1 MLNNILLKV
10 SEGVDQIPILGSKL
24 WDYNDFGEMLIRFF
38 IDFVVA
44 FVIIRLIYYPIHK
57 RKDYLFTY
65 FMFNIL
71 IFFICILLN
80 SVKLKLGF
88 AFGLFAIFGILRYRT
103 EQLPIKEMT
112 YLFMIIAIAIIN
124 SLTNNKISIAEVVFT
139 NIAIM
144 TGAFLLERVFLLKH
158 ESRKEVVYE
167 KIENVKPENHN
178 QLISDLKERTG
189 LEINRIQVGK
199 IDFLRDTV
207 RIMIHYYEDD
217 PTKSYNEGKT
227 YVSNRNE

>member
-1 MLNNILLKV
+1 MLNYLI
-10 SEGVDQIPILGSKL
+10 EIPILGSKL
-24 WDYNDFGEMLIRFF
+24 WDVNDFGEMIIRFLL
-38 IDFVVA
+38 DFVVA
-44 FVIIRLIYYPIHK
+44 FIVIRVIYYPIHK

-65 FMFNIL
+65 FLFNIL

-124 SLTNNKISIAEVVFT
+124 SLTNNKISIAEVLFT
-139 NIAIM
+139 NVTIIA
-144 TGAFLLERVFLLKH
+144 ASYLLEKVFLLKH
-158 ESRKEVVYE
+158 ESRKSILYE
-167 KIENVKPENHN
+167 KIENVKPENHEI
-178 QLISDLKERTG
+178 LIEDLKNRTG
-189 LEINRIQVGK
+189 LQIHRVEVGK

-207 RIMIHYYEDD
+207 RIMIYYYESDPSRSMNDD
-217 PTKSYNEGKT
+217 AF
-227 YVSNRNE
+227 VSNRNE

>member
-1 MLNNILLKV
+1 MIHDLLLK
-10 SEGVDQIPILGSKL
+10 IPILGSDL
-24 WDYNDFGEMLIRFF
+24 IDTHDFAKMMIRFAMDF
-38 IDFVVA
+38 IVA
-44 FVIIRLIYYPIHK
+44 FIIIRVIYYPIHK

-124 SLTNNKISIAEVVFT
+124 SLTNNKISLVEVLVT
-139 NIAIM
+139 NFAIVV
-144 TGAFLLERVFLLKH
+144 AAYLLEKVWLLKH
-158 ESRKEVVYE
+158 ESRKSITYE
-167 KIENVKPENHN
+167 KIDLIKPEKHTE
-178 QLISDLKERTG
+178 LINDLTERTG
-189 LEINRIQVGK
+189 LKIHRVQIGR
-199 IDFLRDTV
+199 IDFLRDTAK
-207 RIMIHYYEDD
+207 IKIFYYEENPSDSFNDD
-217 PTKSYNEGKT
+217 TT
-227 YVSNRNE
+227 YVTNQNE

>member
-1 MLNNILLKV
+1 MLDELLLK
-10 SEGVDQIPILGSKL
+10 IPILGSKL
-24 WDYNDFGEMLIRFF
+24 WDYNDFGEMIIRFL
-38 IDFVVA
+38 IDFIVA

-112 YLFMIIAIAIIN
+112 YLFIVIGISVVNALAN
-124 SLTNNKISIAEVVFT
+124 KKISHAELIFANLLIVFVT
-139 NIAIM
+139 FGM
-144 TGAFLLERVFLLKH
+144 ERLWLLKH
-158 ESRKEVVYE
+158 ETRKNIIYE
-167 KIENVKPENHN
+167 KIELIKPENKEI
-178 QLISDLKERTG
+178 LLADLKERTG
-189 LEINRIQVGK
+189 IDIIRFEIRR
-199 IDFLRDTV
+199 IDFLRDV
-207 RIMIHYYEDD
+207 ANIRIFYYEDD
-217 PTKSYNEGKT
+217 SE
-227 YVSNRNE
+227 

>member
-1 MLNNILLKV
+1 MLNDILL
-10 SEGVDQIPILGSKL
+10 QIPILGSKL
-24 WDYNDFGEMLIRFF
+24 WDYNDFGEMIIRFF

-44 FVIIRLIYYPIHK
+44 FIIIRLIYYPIHK

-65 FMFNIL
+65 FLFNIL

-124 SLTNNKISIAEVVFT
+124 SLTNNKVSIAEVLFT
-139 NIAIM
+139 NVAIV
-144 TGAFLLERVFLLKH
+144 TAAFLLEKVFLLKH
-158 ESRKEVVYE
+158 ESRKSILYE
-167 KIENVKPENHN
+167 KIENVKPENHE
-178 QLISDLKERTG
+178 QLINDLKERTG
-189 LEINRIQVGK
+189 LDVNRIQIGK
-199 IDFLRDTV
+199 IDFLKDTV
-207 RIMIHYYEDD
+207 KIMIYYYEED
-217 PTKSYNEGKT
+217 PANSFNEEST